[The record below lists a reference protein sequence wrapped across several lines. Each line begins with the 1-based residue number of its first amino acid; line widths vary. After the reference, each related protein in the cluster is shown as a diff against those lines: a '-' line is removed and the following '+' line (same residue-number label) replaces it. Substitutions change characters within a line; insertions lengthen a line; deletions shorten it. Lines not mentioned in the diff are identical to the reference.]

1 VTIEQAARL
10 LFVSPA
16 HVRLLLDRGEL
27 RTAHGEN
34 AEDVD
39 IDVASIDT
47 YRERLDEARRR
58 YFASQNEGDEPLG
71 NGTLLR
77 LEGVESHL
85 RNLARMLAVVF
96 VEQL

>member
-1 VTIEQAARL
+1 MTIDEAAEI

-16 HVRLLLDRGEL
+16 HVQLLLERGEL

-39 IDVASIDT
+39 IDVTSIDA
-47 YRERLDEARRR
+47 YRARLDEARRR

-71 NGTLLR
+71 G
-77 LEGVESHL
+77 
-85 RNLARMLAVVF
+85 
-96 VEQL
+96 